1 MFYGDVE
8 TVIPEPKV
16 IERSSGGAKSIA
28 EAVELLSKA
37 KRPVIVSG
45 GGIVMAGGVASVVKL
60 AEQLQA
66 PVCSTYLHNDSFPKS
81 HPLWMG
87 KRNIFK
93 DFFSRNQ
100 YSISSTYLGAAFTPV
115 APKSVRIQ

>member
-16 IERSSGGAKSIA
+16 IERSAGGVQSIA
-28 EAVELLSKA
+28 EAVQLLSKA

-45 GGIVMAGGVASVVKL
+45 GGIVMSGGVDAVVKL

-87 KRNIFK
+87 KKTKPIMTSHC
-93 DFFSRNQ
+93 D
-100 YSISSTYLGAAFTPV
+100 
-115 APKSVRIQ
+115 